1 MVDFGRQ
8 EGLGIRYAQSK
19 IMLMSLNRIEN
30 IVDVKT
36 VSQLCSCGVLSSSI
50 YRSPYIRVRMGTV
63 NIEKGYYHETV
74 EEEKKIDN
82 FDKILVEIMDFFGQ
96 TG

>member
-1 MVDFGRQ
+1 MW
-8 EGLGIRYAQSK
+8 
-19 IMLMSLNRIEN
+19 
-30 IVDVKT
+30 
-36 VSQLCSCGVLSSSI
+36 
-50 YRSPYIRVRMGTV
+50 TV

-74 EEEKKIDN
+74 EEKKIDN

>member
-36 VSQLCSCGVLSSSI
+36 VS
-50 YRSPYIRVRMGTV
+50 
-63 NIEKGYYHETV
+63 
-74 EEEKKIDN
+74 
-82 FDKILVEIMDFFGQ
+82 
-96 TG
+96 

>member
-1 MVDFGRQ
+1 MW
-8 EGLGIRYAQSK
+8 
-19 IMLMSLNRIEN
+19 
-30 IVDVKT
+30 
-36 VSQLCSCGVLSSSI
+36 
-50 YRSPYIRVRMGTV
+50 TV